1 MKYFVEN
8 NTPVET
14 KAEVNLSPLIDMTFL
29 LLIFFMVTAVFV
41 QDSGVKV
48 NKPRAATAET
58 AAQEHLLI
66 ALTKD
71 GRIHY
76 GGREVSPAQLPD
88 MVKMA
93 MQGKTLPV
101 LIMAD
106 EAAPTGNLVQVIDLC
121 RTGGAME
128 INLAATRG
136 QP

>member
-8 NTPVET
+8 DTPVET
-14 KAEVNLSPLIDMTFL
+14 KAEVNMSPLIDMTFL

-48 NKPRAATAET
+48 NKPRAATAENT
-58 AAQEHLLI
+58 AQENLLI

-76 GGREVSPAQLPD
+76 GGHEVSPAQLPS
-88 MVKMA
+88 MVKTA
-93 MQGKTLPV
+93 MQGKILPV

-106 EAAPTGNLVQVIDLC
+106 EGASTGALVQLIDLC
-121 RTGGAME
+121 RAGGAAE